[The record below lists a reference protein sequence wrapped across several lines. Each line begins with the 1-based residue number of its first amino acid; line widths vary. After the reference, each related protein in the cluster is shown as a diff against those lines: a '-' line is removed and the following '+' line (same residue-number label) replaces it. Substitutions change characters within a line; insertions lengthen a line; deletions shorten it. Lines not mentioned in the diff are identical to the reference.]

1 MHFPVQILR
10 SALRA
15 RREKGVKVKTRQSF
29 SRQTAR
35 SLRSAQA
42 GFSLTE
48 MMIVVAVGF
57 IVTVMALTQ
66 LQPTLQNYQA
76 SSAEDTV
83 KSTLRQAREYAVSQR
98 RTVAVSFKTD
108 PFGNPELVLNLYTV
122 AFGVQSLNNT
132 PFLTVPITDRVQF
145 TRFAA
150 MPDTPDNFGACA
162 ALCFNGAGYA
172 TGSIIEFQS
181 DGTFT
186 DGTGTPINGSI
197 FIGIPATPNTARAIT
212 ILGSTGRIK
221 SWTGTSGQYWVQQ

>member
-1 MHFPVQILR
+1 LGV
-10 SALRA
+10 

-35 SLRSAQA
+35 RPRSAQA

-48 MMIVVAVGF
+48 MMIVVVIGF
-57 IVTVMALTQ
+57 VVATMAITQ
-66 LQPTLQNYQA
+66 VQPALQDFRA
-76 SSAEDTV
+76 GAAEDTV

-98 RTVAVSFKTD
+98 RTVAVSFAND
-108 PFGNPELVLNLYTV
+108 AFGDAEVVLNLYTV
-122 AFGVQSLNNT
+122 ANGIQSLNTT
-132 PFLTVPITDRVQF
+132 PFLAVPINRSVQF
-145 TRFAA
+145 
-150 MPDTPDNFGACA
+150 MKEGGLPDTPDNFGACA

-172 TGSIIEFQS
+172 TGTIIEFQS

-197 FIGIPATPNTARAIT
+197 FMGMQGSPNTARAIT

-221 SWTGTSGQYWVQQ
+221 SWTGASGMNWVQQ

>member
-35 SLRSAQA
+35 RLRSAQA

-48 MMIVVAVGF
+48 MMIVVIIGF
-57 IVTVMALTQ
+57 VVATMAITQ
-66 LQPTLQNYQA
+66 LQPALQDFRA
-76 SSAEDTV
+76 SAAEDTV
-83 KSTLRQAREYAVSQR
+83 KSALRQAREYAVTER
-98 RTVAVSFKTD
+98 RTVAVSFKND
-108 PFGNPELVLNLYTV
+108 AFGDAEVVLNLYTV
-122 AFGVQSLNNT
+122 VNGVQTLNTT
-132 PFLTVPITDRVQF
+132 PFMAIPIDRRVQF
-145 TRFAA
+145 
-150 MPDTPDNFGACA
+150 MQEGLPDTPDKFGNCA

-172 TGSIIEFQS
+172 AGTIIEFQS

-197 FIGIPATPNTARAIT
+197 FMGMQAVPATARAIT

-221 SWTGTSGQYWVQQ
+221 SWTGTSGVNWVQQ